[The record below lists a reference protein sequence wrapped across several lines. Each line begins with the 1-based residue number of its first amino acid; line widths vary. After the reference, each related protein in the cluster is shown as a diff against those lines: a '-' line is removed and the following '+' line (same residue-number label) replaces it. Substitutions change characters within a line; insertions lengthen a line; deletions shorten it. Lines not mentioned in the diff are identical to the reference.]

1 MPSSATPGSTDGVV
15 RGVLCPEPRFAGGDV
30 GLGVDVGLGGVVGT
44 AVGAA
49 VGAFVGSGVG
59 VTWFVYELGL
69 VGSGVS
75 STWLL

>member
-1 MPSSATPGSTDGVV
+1 M
-15 RGVLCPEPRFAGGDV
+15 
-30 GLGVDVGLGGVVGT
+30 GVDVGLGGVVGT

-49 VGAFVGSGVG
+49 VGAFEGFGVG
-59 VTWFVYELGL
+59 VAWFVYELGL